1 MPPGMPAM
9 KLQSTLGSFVLLAAA
24 AIGVLSGCSRKDQ
37 STPTASSD
45 TTNTPNTEA
54 LAKPAPASASP
65 GKLGTSAACAACENT
80 PTTCAEFINC
90 DSVTGNADD
99 GTTKSQLCKE
109 TLDCVR
115 DSGCAADGKPPLQY
129 CFCGTANVA
138 DCAAGHANGPC
149 KAALERSLE
158 GKTLAPIAQR
168 IGDPTFG
175 GGLAMKRIDC
185 DQVFC
190 RKQCF

>member
-1 MPPGMPAM
+1 M

-90 DSVTGNADD
+90 DSVTGNAAD
-99 GTTKSQLCKE
+99 GTPKSQLCKE

-115 DSGCAADGKPPLQY
+115 DSGCAADGKPPLASCY
-129 CFCGTANVA
+129 CGTGNAA
-138 DCAAGHANGPC
+138 DCMSGKANGPC
-149 KAALERSLE
+149 KAVLERSLE
-158 GKTLAPIAQR
+158 GNSFAQMAQR
-168 IGDPTFG
+168 AGNLTFG
-175 GGLAMKRIDC
+175 GGLALKRLDC
-185 DQVFC
+185 EQVFC